1 MSHIFF
7 TWNIWPCPYHAPY
20 ERSYPISCPI
30 WAIFLINCAVYF
42 TVSQKKI
49 MVLKIILS
57 LVSCQNSNFLRNFSK
72 IYFLMRVSKLNWADL
87 NVFSDTNHSLR
98 SAIWYGWFSIT
109 DFERMHL
116 TLNDSDFIIFISR
129 RCRNYKGPE
138 TILDIQS
145 NKQVL
150 VPYTLTDSFPN
161 RKFPYDWN
169 IKRQNYVVKRSQ
181 LESKFDRQIR

>member
-1 MSHIFF
+1 MSHICF
-7 TWNIWPCPYHAPY
+7 TWNIRLCAYHGPYDMANMGDFLQ
-20 ERSYPISCPI
+20 SY
-30 WAIFLINCAVYF
+30 AVYF

-49 MVLKIILS
+49 MALKIVLP

-72 IYFLMRVSKLNWADL
+72 LIYALKVSTWNSKLIWADL
-87 NVFSDTNHSLR
+87 NVFSDANHSLR

-169 IKRQNYVVKRSQ
+169 IKVKWSQTVWLKRGQMRSIGV
-181 LESKFDRQIR
+181 K

>member
-1 MSHIFF
+1 MKMTLSWSYWPYYSYVSYKFYMKHMTLYIIRA
-7 TWNIWPCPYHAPY
+7 IWV
-20 ERSYPISCPI
+20 
-30 WAIFLINCAVYF
+30 INYVVYF
-42 TVSQKKI
+42 MISQKKI
-49 MVLKIILS
+49 MGLKVIFS

-72 IYFLMRVSKLNWADL
+72 IYFFMRWVSKLNWEDL
-87 NVFSDTNHSLR
+87 NVFSDASHSLR
-98 SAIWYGWFSIT
+98 SAIWYGWISIT

-161 RKFPYDWN
+161 RKSPYDWN
-169 IKRQNYVVKRSQ
+169 RKVK
-181 LESKFDRQIR
+181 